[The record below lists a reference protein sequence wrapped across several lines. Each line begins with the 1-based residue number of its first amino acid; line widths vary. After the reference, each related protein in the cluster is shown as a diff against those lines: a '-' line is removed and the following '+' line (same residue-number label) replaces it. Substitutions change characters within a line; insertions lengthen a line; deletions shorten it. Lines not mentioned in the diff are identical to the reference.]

1 MQNTKAASWGELLS
15 GRNALRSIALAGGV
29 ALHAVNVYIATT
41 ILPSVVEDI
50 GGLEYYAWNTTL
62 FVAASIFGSAL
73 SPKTMHIF
81 GPQRAFLVAIALFA
95 LGTAACAAAPTM
107 GWMLG
112 GRTWQGLGGGL
123 LLGLCY
129 SSIRI
134 VFEERL
140 WPLATGLT
148 SSMWGIATLAGPAIG
163 GIFAETGHWR
173 WAFWVVLPMCAGLA
187 WLVTQ
192 QIAAK
197 ASSPRTDVK
206 VPMPQIALLVASVL
220 VISVASLTYQVFWNA
235 LGIVVGLLIGLGVAR
250 VDKAAAV
257 RLMPTGAYTLKMGG
271 LGNLYA
277 CVCLLSI
284 GITVE
289 VFVPYFLQVI
299 HGYTPLIAGYM
310 TALMSAGWTIGSLTS
325 SSRSQA
331 TARKLLRA
339 GPLVSAASLAGL
351 AVLVPWSSLD
361 ANANGVWWLL
371 LPLVGVG
378 LGIGLCWPH
387 LLTQVFKTSPPGEE
401 NMAASAI
408 ITIQLYAMALGAT
421 LGGMIANAAGLI
433 DPGGVEGT
441 QHAALAMFAIFA
453 LSPVAAA
460 VFMGRILRRQSAVE
474 DQKSTATV

>member
-1 MQNTKAASWGELLS
+1 MHNNKGASWGELLS

-73 SPKTMHIF
+73 SPKALHIF
-81 GPQRAFLVAIALFA
+81 GPRRAFLVAIVLFA

-107 GWMLG
+107 GWMLA
-112 GRTWQGLGGGL
+112 GRTLQGLGGGL

-129 SSIRI
+129 SSIRL

-140 WPLATGLT
+140 WPLATGLM

-173 WAFWVVLPMCAGLA
+173 LAFWVVLPMCAGLA
-187 WLVTQ
+187 WLVWR
-192 QIAAK
+192 QIALQAPG
-197 ASSPRTDVK
+197 PRKDVK
-206 VPMPQIALLVASVL
+206 VPMLQIALLVVSVL
-220 VISVASLTYQVFWNA
+220 AISIASLTSAVLWNM
-235 LGIVVGLLIGLGVAR
+235 LGLVAGLLIGLGVAR
-250 VDKAAAV
+250 VDKTAAV
-257 RLMPTGAYTLKMGG
+257 RFMPTGAYSLKPEG
-271 LGNLYA
+271 LGSLYA

-310 TALMSAGWTIGSLTS
+310 TALMSAGWTLGSITS
-325 SSRSQA
+325 SSRSPA

-339 GPLVSAASLAGL
+339 GPLVSAAALAGL
-351 AVLVPWSSLD
+351 MLLVPWSGLD
-361 ANANGVWWLL
+361 VNSNGAWWLL
-371 LPLVGVG
+371 LPLLGVG
-378 LGIGLCWPH
+378 LGIGMCWPH
-387 LLTQVFKTSPPGEE
+387 LLTQVFKTSPPGQE

-408 ITIQLYAMALGAT
+408 ITVQLYAMALGAT
-421 LGGMIANAAGLI
+421 LGGMVANAAGLV

-441 QHAALAMFAIFA
+441 RHAALAMFAMFVC
-453 LSPVAAA
+453 SPLAAS
-460 VFMGRILRRQSAVE
+460 VFMARILRRG
-474 DQKSTATV
+474 